1 MTNPRFKGMK
11 NNPHDKKAKKV
22 LPEPIVKAAKSADAQ
37 QWNQG
42 HYNNQICIGL
52 DGVHSN
58 LHASIRGIPT
68 FTQKKIM
75 IDPKLLEIVEITS
88 LLPTSSD
95 FMNKLHSMVWD
106 LGNIECGVSWLN
118 GPRSQFITVE
128 TGIALHFQ
136 LTTLYCN
143 ELHEEIYEA
152 SYDEEVAEETI
163 LDWRT
168 ERTPCSRGCGGVI
181 RRF

>member
-58 LHASIRGIPT
+58 NMHPYEGFQR
-68 FTQKKIM
+68 
-75 IDPKLLEIVEITS
+75 S
-88 LLPTSSD
+88 LRR
-95 FMNKLHSMVWD
+95 
-106 LGNIECGVSWLN
+106 
-118 GPRSQFITVE
+118 RS
-128 TGIALHFQ
+128 
-136 LTTLYCN
+136 
-143 ELHEEIYEA
+143 
-152 SYDEEVAEETI
+152 
-163 LDWRT
+163 
-168 ERTPCSRGCGGVI
+168 
-181 RRF
+181 